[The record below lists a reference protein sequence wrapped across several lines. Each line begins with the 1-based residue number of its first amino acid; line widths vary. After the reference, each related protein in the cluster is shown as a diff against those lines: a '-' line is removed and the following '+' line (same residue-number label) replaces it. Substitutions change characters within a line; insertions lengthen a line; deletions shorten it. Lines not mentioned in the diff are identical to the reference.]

1 MPANDHSKMHAKRV
15 ETETYQCSVPE
26 LHKLNSCEHLKKEHG
41 CTECQVEFE
50 AFGPAFFKQESSS
63 LQSSKKD
70 DRTDL
75 LDKRLLDESKIKGE
89 CLVASHGMLINCD
102 NTSP

>member
-1 MPANDHSKMHAKRV
+1 MGIL
-15 ETETYQCSVPE
+15 E
-26 LHKLNSCEHLKKEHG
+26 
-41 CTECQVEFE
+41 VEFE
-50 AFGPAFFKQESSS
+50 AFGPAFFKQDSSPP
-63 LQSSKKD
+63 QSSKKE

-75 LDKRLLDESKIKGE
+75 LDKRLLDDTKIRGE